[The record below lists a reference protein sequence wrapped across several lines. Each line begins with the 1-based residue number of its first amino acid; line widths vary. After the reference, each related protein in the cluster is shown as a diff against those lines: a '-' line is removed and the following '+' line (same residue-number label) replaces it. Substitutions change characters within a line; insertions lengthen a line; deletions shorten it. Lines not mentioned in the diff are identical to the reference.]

1 MTMYR
6 KTALVEALQWTGM
19 NDDEMTKHLVVATE
33 ITHEFVNN
41 VLVIGTLEGDMI
53 ANTGDYICVGNAG
66 DAWPVREDIFEATYE
81 EAS

>member
-1 MTMYR
+1 M
-6 KTALVEALQWTGM
+6 V
-19 NDDEMTKHLVVATE
+19 
-33 ITHEFVNN
+33 
-41 VLVIGTLEGDMI
+41 